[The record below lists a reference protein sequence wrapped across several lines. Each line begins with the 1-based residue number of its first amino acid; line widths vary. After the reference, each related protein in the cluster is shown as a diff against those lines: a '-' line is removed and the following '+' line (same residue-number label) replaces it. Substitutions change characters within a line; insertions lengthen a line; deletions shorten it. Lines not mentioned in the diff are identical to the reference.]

1 MAKILVFGGSRYFG
15 KRLVNLL
22 IQQGRHDITVIT
34 RGQAE
39 LQLEGPV
46 RHLRVDRT
54 DESAL
59 QAAVGSE
66 TWDIIYDNICFLPR
80 EALSAIR
87 IFKGK
92 VKRYILTSTLS
103 VYNLGKVPL
112 TETDFDPYRYGFN
125 TDSQLTLDYGE
136 GKRQV
141 EAAFFQY
148 ADFPVAAM
156 RIPIVLGPDDYTQ
169 RLQFHIDRVRQGT
182 PIGLPNPEAA
192 ISFIH
197 SAEAANF
204 LNWLRD
210 SAITGPINAC
220 SIGEITIRQLLGLI
234 EEATGKQAIIQE
246 ETAQANQS
254 PFGISSSWIMD
265 HTKAM
270 EAGYRFEALDDWLP
284 DLVRAIAAK
293 Q

>member
-1 MAKILVFGGSRYFG
+1 MANILVLGGSRYFG

-22 IQQGRHDITVIT
+22 IQQGRHNITVVT

-46 RHLRVDRT
+46 RHVRVDRT
-54 DESAL
+54 DEDAL
-59 QAAVGSE
+59 QAAVGGES
-66 TWDIIYDNICFLPR
+66 WDMIYDNICFLPG
-80 EALSAIR
+80 EALAAIR
-87 IFKGK
+87 IFQGK

-112 TETDFDPYRYGFN
+112 TETDFDPYHHELN
-125 TDSQLTLDYGE
+125 IHSQQALNYGE

-141 EAAFFQY
+141 EAAFFQK
-148 ADFPVAAM
+148 ADFPVAAL

-182 PIGLPNPEAA
+182 AIGLPNPEAA

-197 SAEAANF
+197 SAETANF
-204 LNWLRD
+204 LNWLGN

-220 SIGEITIRQLLGLI
+220 STGEITLRQLLGLI

-246 ETAQANQS
+246 ETAQENQS
-254 PFGISSSWIMD
+254 PFGVSSSWVMD
-265 HTKAM
+265 HTKA
-270 EAGYRFEALDDWLP
+270 AGAGFKFEILSDWLP
-284 DLVRAIAAK
+284 DLVQTIAAK